1 MGIME
6 KMRNS
11 TSIILW
17 ILILSFGLLWVLADT
32 QVFDA
37 ISAGPRQ
44 LGEVNG
50 DPITFDAYNNRVSYY
65 LDQHSRQYGSD
76 ITAEIRAIYE
86 QQAWDDL
93 VTANLIEQKINALGI
108 VVTDQELVDMIT
120 GPNPDPFIRQQFQDD
135 SGQIDRV
142 ALRAAIEA
150 PENSEIWIVIEQ
162 QLRDKRRQEK
172 LTNYIA
178 STNRVSREEVLREYR
193 RSNSFADISYVRLPY
208 SAVPQELLSVEESEI
223 QAYYNKNR
231 QDFRQDETYDFRY
244 VSFPVQPTAQDTQ
257 RTFDDVRNL
266 ADAFRRAENDS
277 TFLANVQSRIPFSSA
292 YVARADIREEYRVV
306 TGLAVGQVSDVV
318 TIDGDPYV
326 FKKTGQRGGDIQF
339 GVLTFNVVPDPLE
352 TVDRISEQA
361 EDFRFYAESD
371 GFQSEADRLG
381 LQVQPG
387 FATKGAQFIPGFG
400 QSVQVSRLLESMKAG
415 QISDVVE
422 LDGQFVVITL
432 DAVTK
437 EGPRPLDEVRAQIRS
452 ILEQEKRKTAASSAL
467 QEAIATLSAP
477 GVGTGA
483 DWSTLDG
490 VDGITT
496 GTSQNI
502 RFSGFTVPGIGRD
515 AILVGAISA
524 LPEGGVSPVIEG
536 ESGAYAVRIES
547 KVVPSDASLDDT
559 QRQRLE
565 LQLQQ
570 QKSAIYSQVLIQ
582 QMRDEADIKD
592 FRSLLLQ

>member
-244 VSFPVQPTAQDTQ
+244 VSFPVQPTVQDTQ